1 MTGAARTDVRIPR
14 ETVND
19 DVVRIVSWAVADGAR
34 VTRGMPLAEIDT
46 SKAAIEVVAEAD
58 GLLRILKPAQTDVP
72 IGEAIGTIEAEGAA
86 AGRSGTLTPTPL
98 PKGEGAQAASTL
110 HAGQGAQAASTLGAE
125 EAAHMSSPLPLG
137 EAGRR
142 PGEGAREAASI
153 PSPLTPTPL
162 PSGQGLPA
170 VTVHDDG
177 TAFATEPLVSQ
188 EAAALLAAHGLTAA
202 DFAGSGMI
210 TADLVRHRVDPHAV
224 RATPATT
231 AAPSRPVAP
240 PATGNTE
247 DPAAAFAGARAR
259 WAARGRRG
267 LAGDAAASAGHR
279 GTSVVWLAANYAWRN
294 WFLGLVVRVAPRG
307 IDLMVHRLRGVKI
320 GRDCFVDPTAILE
333 TAYPERIR
341 LGDDVRIAAKAVL
354 MTHIK
359 APDLLRESGAV
370 PPVDAGI
377 TLESHSF
384 VGVNACI
391 MPGVTVGEGAVV
403 ASGAVVLKD
412 VPPYTMVA
420 GNPAQVVKTLR
431 PRG

>member
-1 MTGAARTDVRIPR
+1 MTQASHTDVRIPR

-34 VTRGMPLAEIDT
+34 VSRGATLAEIDT

-58 GLLRILKPAQTDVP
+58 GVLRILKAAQSDVP
-72 IGEAIGTIEAEGAA
+72 IGEPIGVIEAEGAA
-86 AGRSGTLTPTPL
+86 T
-98 PKGEGAQAASTL
+98 AAP
-110 HAGQGAQAASTLGAE
+110 AATTAPAAAPVPEAPHRPEPARPSRPAAAAPE
-125 EAAHMSSPLPLG
+125 EIETSVAA
-137 EAGRR
+137 
-142 PGEGAREAASI
+142 AA
-153 PSPLTPTPL
+153 
-162 PSGQGLPA
+162 
-170 VTVHDDG
+170 
-177 TAFATEPLVSQ
+177 EPLVSQ

-202 DFAGSGMI
+202 DFAGTAMI
-210 TADLVRHRVDPHAV
+210 TADLVRRRVDPHGQHA
-224 RATPATT
+224 RASAAPGRPVARPATT
-231 AAPSRPVAP
+231 GVEDPVALF
-240 PATGNTE
+240 
-247 DPAAAFAGARAR
+247 AAARQE

-279 GTSVVWLAANYAWRN
+279 GRSVVWLALNYAWRN
-294 WFLGLVVRVAPRG
+294 WFLGLLVRVAPRG
-307 IDLMVHRLRGVKI
+307 IDLMIHRLRGVKI

-377 TLESHSF
+377 TLEDHSF
-384 VGVNACI
+384 IGVNACI

-403 ASGAVVLKD
+403 VSGAVVLKD

-420 GNPAQVVKTLR
+420 GNPAQVIKTLR

>member
-1 MTGAARTDVRIPR
+1 MTQAARTDVKIPR

-19 DVVRIVSWAVADGAR
+19 DVVRIVSWAVADGAC
-34 VTRGMPLAEIDT
+34 VTRGTLLAEIDT

-58 GLLRILKPAQTDVP
+58 GVLRILKAAQTDVG
-72 IGEAIGTIEAEGAA
+72 IGDAIGVIEAEGAVTA
-86 AGRSGTLTPTPL
+86 APTPTTAP
-98 PKGEGAQAASTL
+98 AA
-110 HAGQGAQAASTLGAE
+110 APAAEPARQSEPARSSQPAIRE
-125 EAAHMSSPLPLG
+125 EIETPVATAA
-137 EAGRR
+137 
-142 PGEGAREAASI
+142 
-153 PSPLTPTPL
+153 
-162 PSGQGLPA
+162 
-170 VTVHDDG
+170 
-177 TAFATEPLVSQ
+177 EPLVSE

-202 DFAGSGMI
+202 DFAGTAMI
-210 TADLVRHRVDPHAV
+210 TADLVRRRVDPHGQHAK
-224 RATPATT
+224 TT
-231 AAPSRPVAP
+231 AAPSRPVGKPTASR
-240 PATGNTE
+240 AD
-247 DPAAAFAGARAR
+247 DPAALFAAAREQ

-279 GTSVVWLAANYAWRN
+279 GTSVVWLALNYAWRN
-294 WFLGLVVRVAPRG
+294 WFLGLLVRVAPRG
-307 IDLMVHRLRGVKI
+307 IDLMVHRLRGVTI

-384 VGVNACI
+384 IGVNACI

>member
-1 MTGAARTDVRIPR
+1 MTADTAHDV
-14 ETVND
+14 
-19 DVVRIVSWAVADGAR
+19 
-34 VTRGMPLAEIDT
+34 
-46 SKAAIEVVAEAD
+46 K
-58 GLLRILKPAQTDVP
+58 
-72 IGEAIGTIEAEGAA
+72 
-86 AGRSGTLTPTPL
+86 
-98 PKGEGAQAASTL
+98 
-110 HAGQGAQAASTLGAE
+110 
-125 EAAHMSSPLPLG
+125 
-137 EAGRR
+137 
-142 PGEGAREAASI
+142 
-153 PSPLTPTPL
+153 
-162 PSGQGLPA
+162 
-170 VTVHDDG
+170 
-177 TAFATEPLVSQ
+177 TAFATEPLVSE
-188 EAAALLAAHGLTAA
+188 EAASLLAAHGLTAA
-202 DFAGSGMI
+202 DFSGSAMI
-210 TADLVRHRVDPHAV
+210 TADLVRRRVDPHGQH
-224 RATPATT
+224 AT
-231 AAPSRPVAP
+231 APSPPVAPTRPVARP
-240 PATGNTE
+240 TPSGAD
-247 DPAAAFAGARAR
+247 DPARLFAPARAQ

-267 LAGDAAASAGHR
+267 LVGDAAASAGHR
-279 GTSVVWLAANYAWRN
+279 GKSVVWLALNYAWRN

-307 IDLMVHRLRGVKI
+307 IDLMVHRLRGVTI

-384 VGVNACI
+384 IGVNACI

>member
-1 MTGAARTDVRIPR
+1 
-14 ETVND
+14 
-19 DVVRIVSWAVADGAR
+19 
-34 VTRGMPLAEIDT
+34 
-46 SKAAIEVVAEAD
+46 
-58 GLLRILKPAQTDVP
+58 
-72 IGEAIGTIEAEGAA
+72 
-86 AGRSGTLTPTPL
+86 
-98 PKGEGAQAASTL
+98 
-110 HAGQGAQAASTLGAE
+110 
-125 EAAHMSSPLPLG
+125 
-137 EAGRR
+137 
-142 PGEGAREAASI
+142 
-153 PSPLTPTPL
+153 
-162 PSGQGLPA
+162 
-170 VTVHDDG
+170 
-177 TAFATEPLVSQ
+177 
-188 EAAALLAAHGLTAA
+188 
-202 DFAGSGMI
+202 MI
-210 TADLVRHRVDPHAV
+210 TADLVRHRVDPHAA
-224 RATPATT
+224 RATAATT

-240 PATGNTE
+240 PATGNTA

>member
-110 HAGQGAQAASTLGAE
+110 DAGQGAQAASTLGAE

-210 TADLVRHRVDPHAV
+210 TADLVRHRVDPHAA
-224 RATPATT
+224 RATAATT